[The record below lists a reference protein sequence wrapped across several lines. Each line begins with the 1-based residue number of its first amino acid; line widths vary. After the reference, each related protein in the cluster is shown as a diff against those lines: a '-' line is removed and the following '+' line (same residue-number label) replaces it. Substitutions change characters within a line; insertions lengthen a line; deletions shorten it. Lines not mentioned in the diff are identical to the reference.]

1 MMGSLDKKVLLIS
14 HNPLSRVN
22 NNGKTL
28 VSIFKGLPENN
39 IYQLYLNADLPDYD
53 GGCHYLQLNE
63 KQILASVFQRKNLCC
78 KEVYPVSE
86 KIYSATIG
94 MGSFGIHT
102 KRLLRE
108 FVWKIPLWK

>member
-1 MMGSLDKKVLLIS
+1 MEILDKKVLVIS

-28 VSIFKGLPENN
+28 VSIFKGLPDDH
-39 IYQLYLNADLPDYD
+39 IYQIYLNADIPDYD
-53 GGCHYLQLNE
+53 GDCHYLQLNE

-78 KEVYPVSE
+78 KEVEPTPE
-86 KIYSATIG
+86 KISSAKIAIG
-94 MGSFGIHT
+94 SWGIHV

-108 FVWKIPLWK
+108 FV